1 MGAAAA
7 AIPYIEPAAGLI
19 QKILD
24 FQNAGRAAKSI
35 SDANI
40 AAEHGVLGASQTGQ
54 AGVTDAAR
62 AGIAGVESAVGSGQG
77 GVTDAFRNG
86 SNSLNA
92 AGGQAIGTV
101 NDATGKANAGL
112 SDMLAG
118 QVGAINPYL
127 DAGKTGLAGIAD
139 MAGQKF
145 NFNYDDYKNDPAFQF
160 QMDAA
165 NKAITNS
172 GSARGLGSS
181 GAIMQELQKSA
192 TGLAST
198 HYGEAFNRAK
208 DAYGLNAATGLAQNS
223 ALVDA
228 GKTGLSQYNAA
239 TSSAGSQIAGNT
251 IGAGKYEGDTTQ
263 SIAGM
268 LAKLGIDVGQFNAN
282 LGLKGALANS
292 DTGLDAA
299 KTNSSTGLK
308 SANLAGDYAVG
319 AGLAHAGGIQNQGNA
334 VNEGL
339 EGIAG
344 LLKKILG
351 G

>member
-1 MGAAAA
+1 MAMG
-7 AIPYIEPAAGLI
+7 IL
-19 QKILD
+19 QSILD
-24 FQNAGRAAKSI
+24 FHNTGRAA
-35 SDANI
+35 DAVFNANL
-40 AAEHGVLGASQTGQ
+40 AAQHGVLDASAGGQ
-54 AGVTDAAR
+54 AGVSDAAK
-62 AGIAGVESAVGSGQG
+62 AGIQGVENAVGSGAG
-77 GVTDAFRNG
+77 AVTDALRNG
-86 SNSLNA
+86 TASLNA

-172 GSARGLGSS
+172 GSARGLGAS
-181 GAIMQELQKSA
+181 GAVLQELQKSA

-198 HYGEAFNRAK
+198 HYNDAFTRAK

-263 SIAGM
+263 SIAGI
-268 LAKLGIDVGQFNAN
+268 LAKLGIDANEFNAT

-299 KTNSSTGLK
+299 KTNSATGLK
-308 SANLAGDYAVG
+308 ASGLAGDYAVG
-319 AGLAHAGGIQNQGNA
+319 AGNARAAGITGQGAVVNDGITSLAKM
-334 VNEGL
+334 
-339 EGIAG
+339 IA
-344 LLKKILG
+344 LLG
-351 G
+351 GG